1 MSQMALIAERVCE
14 VSFLVGS
21 FYIIQARKEVTDQI
35 ENVR

>member
-1 MSQMALIAERVCE
+1 MDGHE

-21 FYIIQARKEVTDQI
+21 FCVIQARKEVTDQI